1 LGDEYSI
8 YSRYQAT
15 SGMVEKEE
23 DLGRWQKSSGKDKD
37 SKSHTVAIEKFK
49 VEKQIGTNIFKN
61 GSFSSN
67 TNGINPS
74 GGQAFWSSDK
84 INGGTLQMTTPK
96 SSSIL
101 ITIGS
106 IKKDKTYM
114 VKFKGMANKN
124 GAVKTYFRHYKSPWE
139 TVTPSTTFNL
149 GTAQSEYQAILT
161 PYQDVESSVLMITT
175 EDPDFTF
182 WMDDLEIVEVQ
193 VEMVNPGELIVFEY
207 NASNSPKTVK
217 LNGTYVD
224 AKNKQHTG
232 SVTIAP
238 YGAVVLVKTSSEG
251 IKEEEKALATT
262 IQLLLPPSSTSFVEG
277 ESLELKADR
286 SE

>member
-1 LGDEYSI
+1 
-8 YSRYQAT
+8 
-15 SGMVEKEE
+15 
-23 DLGRWQKSSGKDKD
+23 
-37 SKSHTVAIEKFK
+37 
-49 VEKQIGTNIFKN
+49 
-61 GSFSSN
+61 
-67 TNGINPS
+67 
-74 GGQAFWSSDK
+74 
-84 INGGTLQMTTPK
+84 
-96 SSSIL
+96 
-101 ITIGS
+101 
-106 IKKDKTYM
+106 
-114 VKFKGMANKN
+114 
-124 GAVKTYFRHYKSPWE
+124 PWE

-193 VEMVNPGELIVFEY
+193 VEMVNPGELILFEY

-238 YGAVVLVKTSSEG
+238 YGSVVLVKTSSEG

-277 ESLELKADR
+277 ESLELKADVAANGAVINKVNFYYGLKLIG
-286 SE
+286 SSTKSPYQTVWSNIPEGDHYVWASAI